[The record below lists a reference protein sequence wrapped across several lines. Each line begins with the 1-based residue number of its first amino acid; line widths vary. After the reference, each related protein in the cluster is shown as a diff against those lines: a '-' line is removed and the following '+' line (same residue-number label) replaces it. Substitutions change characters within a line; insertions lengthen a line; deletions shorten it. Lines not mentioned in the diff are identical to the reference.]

1 MQDYTHFL
9 IYLSR
14 GLTRY
19 SFAMHGCRA
28 SQKHLIVT
36 LVIEQW
42 PHFFR
47 KPPLCHH
54 ITCDFG
60 RALNIV
66 LGILVGWIVMGRRAG
81 RGTTSAINNGLTGVF
96 VLMLWGVGIQSA
108 NEMVRLAMRN
118 RYDGPFEA
126 IIDTFQIGAEFVMII
141 ATVPIGVT
149 LVIAAVLSGLVTE
162 FAGNRW
168 R

>member
-1 MQDYTHFL
+1 MPTAARLMAAICLAVVAY
-9 IYLSR
+9 
-14 GLTRY
+14 
-19 SFAMHGCRA
+19 
-28 SQKHLIVT
+28 
-36 LVIEQW
+36 VISEMV
-42 PHFFR
+42 
-47 KPPLCHH
+47 KPLMPES
-54 ITCDFG
+54 TDFG
-60 RALNIV
+60 YFVPLNIV

>member
-1 MQDYTHFL
+1 MPTAARLMAAICLAAVAY
-9 IYLSR
+9 
-14 GLTRY
+14 
-19 SFAMHGCRA
+19 
-28 SQKHLIVT
+28 
-36 LVIEQW
+36 VISEMV
-42 PHFFR
+42 
-47 KPPLCHH
+47 KPLMPES
-54 ITCDFG
+54 TDFG
-60 RALNIV
+60 YFVPLNIV